1 MLNSFSS
8 VQSTGCRST
17 SVYLGL
23 LQGNGLYQYV
33 ILSNTVKRHP
43 ASFIIRVQTIQR
55 KGVSRHD
62 EQNRDQYPADCCCLA
77 ETPSLFYYW
86 YIYFLYSPICLHNKL
101 MLSTYITTYFPS
113 KQNVRQYPYKQGW
126 TKKKIVCSF
135 VYFTQLCIY
144 ISNKMHCFPAHIS
157 AKHNIC
163 RLISM
168 VLSMLVHSLNPH

>member
-43 ASFIIRVQTIQR
+43 ASFIIRVQTIQS

-101 MLSTYITTYFPS
+101 MLSTYITTYFPTN
-113 KQNVRQYPYKQGW
+113 KVGQRKKLFVRLFISPNCVYTYLIKC
-126 TKKKIVCSF
+126 IVF
-135 VYFTQLCIY
+135 LHT
-144 ISNKMHCFPAHIS
+144 
-157 AKHNIC
+157 
-163 RLISM
+163 
-168 VLSMLVHSLNPH
+168 

>member
-1 MLNSFSS
+1 MMNRI
-8 VQSTGCRST
+8 VT
-17 SVYLGL
+17 SIQQIV
-23 LQGNGLYQYV
+23 
-33 ILSNTVKRHP
+33 
-43 ASFIIRVQTIQR
+43 AS
-55 KGVSRHD
+55 
-62 EQNRDQYPADCCCLA
+62 LA

-86 YIYFLYSPICLHNKL
+86 YIYFLYSPLFLHNKL

-113 KQNVRQYPYKQGW
+113 KHNVWQYLYKQGW

-135 VYFTQLCIY
+135 VYFTQLCIC

-168 VLSMLVHSLNPH
+168 VLSMLAHSLNPHSKYLTATPLALIIPKMHLKYYQL

>member
-1 MLNSFSS
+1 MYKLSKVRACLVMMNRI
-8 VQSTGCRST
+8 VT
-17 SVYLGL
+17 SIQQIV
-23 LQGNGLYQYV
+23 
-33 ILSNTVKRHP
+33 
-43 ASFIIRVQTIQR
+43 AS
-55 KGVSRHD
+55 
-62 EQNRDQYPADCCCLA
+62 LA

-144 ISNKMHCFPAHIS
+144 ISNKMHCFPAHI
-157 AKHNIC
+157 C

-168 VLSMLVHSLNPH
+168 VLSMLAHSLNPHSKYLTATPLALIIP

>member
-1 MLNSFSS
+1 
-8 VQSTGCRST
+8 
-17 SVYLGL
+17 
-23 LQGNGLYQYV
+23 
-33 ILSNTVKRHP
+33 
-43 ASFIIRVQTIQR
+43 
-55 KGVSRHD
+55 
-62 EQNRDQYPADCCCLA
+62 
-77 ETPSLFYYW
+77 
-86 YIYFLYSPICLHNKL
+86 

-113 KQNVRQYPYKQGW
+113 KQNVWQYPYKQGW

-168 VLSMLVHSLNPH
+168 VLSMLAHSLNPHWIPYSHPTCAHNSLNALTILSAVMQAWVRDQAFHWKKVNSCNFR